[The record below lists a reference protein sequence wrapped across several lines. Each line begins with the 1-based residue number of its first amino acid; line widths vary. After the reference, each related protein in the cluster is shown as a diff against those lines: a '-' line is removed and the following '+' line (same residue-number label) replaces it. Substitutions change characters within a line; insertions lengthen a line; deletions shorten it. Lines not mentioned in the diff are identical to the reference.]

1 MSPEA
6 KSFLYL
12 LIHERTGTK
21 ERGHRLMPGRFKS
34 SECPNCEHEETLE
47 HRYVSCGKVS
57 SLWQWVRAH
66 IEKLNISMVMM
77 ADFDLLQISFY
88 KGNRENAI
96 LWLIGIYVEIVEK
109 EIVGKGSSISTAS
122 LSGLFKQKKLQAR
135 YQALPDIG
143 PIYGL
148 EWNPERIG

>member
-1 MSPEA
+1 
-6 KSFLYL
+6 
-12 LIHERTGTK
+12 
-21 ERGHRLMPGRFKS
+21 
-34 SECPNCEHEETLE
+34 
-47 HRYVSCGKVS
+47 
-57 SLWQWVRAH
+57 
-66 IEKLNISMVMM
+66 MVMM

-135 YQALPDIG
+135 YQAMPDIG

-148 EWNPERIG
+148 EWNPEGIG